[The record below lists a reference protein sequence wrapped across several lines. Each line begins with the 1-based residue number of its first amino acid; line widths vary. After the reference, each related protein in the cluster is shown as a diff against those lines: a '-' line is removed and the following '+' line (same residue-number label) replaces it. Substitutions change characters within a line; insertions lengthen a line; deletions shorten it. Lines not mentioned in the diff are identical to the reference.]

1 MLREQTDTRLV
12 TVVAVILRQTPLLSF
27 QGYEVKDT
35 NIPSKQCSA
44 QRRNPGEKRGAAGQS
59 FNPRMLSLKTS
70 KRDKKRCMMKLMIEI
85 RCI

>member
-1 MLREQTDTRLV
+1 MSSMLREQTDTRLV

-44 QRRNPGEKRGAAGQS
+44 QRRNPGEKRGLLDNGWTKLQS
-59 FNPRMLSLKTS
+59 KDVVAQNVEKG
-70 KRDKKRCMMKLMIEI
+70 
-85 RCI
+85 